1 MILLL
6 LTLKQSFTFIFHVT
20 IWSNKLIPVGQINLS
35 IGISWYVDSIL
46 KYFICKNDFCTICIK
61 KFVDINYL
69 LFIKIFQMSLDERL
83 EIIFAV
89 TELLFFFFIK
99 NKSKRK
105 YKWKIQFSLDFR
117 FNRLSQS
124 MIQLCK
130 FLKID
135 LHSHPPLQ
143 VLG

>member
-1 MILLL
+1 MWYCYCLHL
-6 LTLKQSFTFIFHVT
+6 
-20 IWSNKLIPVGQINLS
+20 NKVSHLYSTWQYGRISWYRSAFNLS

-61 KFVDINYL
+61 NFVDINYL